1 MHVGPSIKKKHMWY
15 AKIQLLQVN
24 VYRSQGLMHV
34 AKKGDAF
41 LVYVFP
47 MEGVELP
54 HHEIPSYYKEFKYMF
69 EKKNVDTQP

>member
-1 MHVGPSIKKKHMWY
+1 
-15 AKIQLLQVN
+15 
-24 VYRSQGLMHV
+24 MHV